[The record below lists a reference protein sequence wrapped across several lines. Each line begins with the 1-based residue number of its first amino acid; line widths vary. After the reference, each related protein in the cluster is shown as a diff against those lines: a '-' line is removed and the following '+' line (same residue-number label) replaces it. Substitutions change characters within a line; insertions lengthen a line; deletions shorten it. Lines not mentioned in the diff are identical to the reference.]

1 MGFFADI
8 NNEFSTAQAVTGT
21 AMAISTNVID
31 LAPVT
36 KSALKDITGGRDM
49 YVRIWVSESF
59 ATATSVTFTLESDS
73 TANLATS
80 ATTHATTGAIA
91 IANLT
96 AGTFVYI
103 RVPEGRTFERYLGM
117 RYTIGGSSAT
127 AGKVTAVLT
136 SDRPIGNIMVFDNN
150 ITIA

>member
-1 MGFFADI
+1 MSFFADI
-8 NNEFSTAQAVTGT
+8 SNQFSTAQAVTAT
-21 AMAISTNVID
+21 AISANVID
-31 LAPVT
+31 TGPVT
-36 KSALKDITGGRDM
+36 NNALHDITGSRPM
-49 YVRIWVSESF
+49 WVRIWVSESF

-80 ATTHATTGAIA
+80 ATVHATTGAVP

-96 AGTFVYI
+96 AGQYI
-103 RVPEGRTFERYLGM
+103 YLRVPEGRTYEQYLGM
-117 RYTIGGSSAT
+117 RYTIGGSNAT

-136 SDRPIGNIMVFDNN
+136 QEQPVGDVLLFKDN